1 MGETQSRPVVDS
13 ASKTGSSQKLY
24 PKNATTTSTHF
35 TNGSLPFP
43 LLPRQQ
49 QQQQQPWLLQMISN
63 PMKMNVTHCAEASTA
78 PPPLP
83 PPPLP
88 PTTQST
94 TTAVTDKN
102 TESAPP
108 VDSIEAASQSVSAFN
123 NPGPYEQAVHDGK
136 RLVMIDTFDGFRC
149 DINKQVSPFMAAIH
163 SFHLGTTMLPDGR
176 KSSYTFISQ
185 VADENGLLM
194 ARIDPI
200 KGSLDGRIHK
210 AVLGGL
216 AMGKLQLAVTATD
229 NKDGAQQ
236 ANDTLM
242 AEVDFGGNT
251 WASNLKY
258 GSMGGGLVY
267 GMNYMQAIHPNVAA
281 GGEGMYIASNGNFVS
296 SYSMKFNWKA
306 KVGTATEDMDA
317 LIPPPPPPQ
326 PGMPP
331 AEEAGQS
338 MICCNYNT
346 GQMVATVNYKRCV
359 TPNRL
364 VLGAELQFSPMTLD
378 SQVLLGAEYKWQRS
392 KLNLCIDGAGRI
404 QSLLEAKYGM
414 APGSPS
420 ISLSAEMDHYSD
432 IMKFGYG
439 INIES

>member
-1 MGETQSRPVVDS
+1 
-13 ASKTGSSQKLY
+13 
-24 PKNATTTSTHF
+24 
-35 TNGSLPFP
+35 
-43 LLPRQQ
+43 
-49 QQQQQPWLLQMISN
+49 
-63 PMKMNVTHCAEASTA
+63 MKMNMTQCAEATA
-78 PPPLP
+78 PPPPPLP
-83 PPPLP
+83 PPLP
-88 PTTQST
+88 PITTADSGVTPKSSSSSSSST
-94 TTAVTDKN
+94 TTVLPTD
-102 TESAPP
+102 P
-108 VDSIEAASQSVSAFN
+108 VDSIEAATQSVSAFP

-136 RLVMIDTFDGFRC
+136 RLVMLDTFDGFRC

-185 VADENGLLM
+185 VADENGMFM

-210 AVLGGL
+210 ALLGGM

-229 NKDGAQQ
+229 HQEQQQQQQQQQ
-236 ANDTLM
+236 ANDTCL
-242 AEVDFGGNT
+242 AEIDFGGNT

-267 GMNYMQAIHPNVAA
+267 GMNYMQALHPNVAA
-281 GGEGMYIASNGNFVS
+281 GGEGMYIAANGNFVS
-296 SYSMKFNWKA
+296 SYSMKFQW
-306 KVGTATEDMDA
+306 TAANAATAQDA
-317 LIPPPPPPQ
+317 ALVTTPPPPPTP
-326 PGMPP
+326 PGGPP
-331 AEEAGQS
+331 AEEPGQS
-338 MICCNYNT
+338 MLCVNMNT

-364 VLGAELQFSPMTLD
+364 VLGAELQFNPLTLD

-420 ISLSAEMDHYSD
+420 ISLSAEMDHYND